1 VPIWLLTY
9 NYGRNAYQVLVNGY
23 TGKIAGKHPY
33 SMWKIALLIL
43 IALVV
48 VGLIV
53 LVGGNA
59 GFQ

>member
-1 VPIWLLTY
+1 
-9 NYGRNAYQVLVNGY
+9 
-23 TGKIAGKHPY
+23 
-33 SMWKIALLIL
+33 MWKIALLIL

-48 VGLIV
+48 VGLIA